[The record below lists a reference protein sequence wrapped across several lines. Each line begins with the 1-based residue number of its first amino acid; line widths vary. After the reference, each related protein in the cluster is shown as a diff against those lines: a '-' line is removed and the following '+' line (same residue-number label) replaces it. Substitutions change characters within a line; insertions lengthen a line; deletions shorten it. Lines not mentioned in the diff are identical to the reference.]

1 MKHSEILRAAK
12 EHLWYPNQKDNEDY
26 CSQFICDCVM
36 HVSRTENL
44 GYKGREITG
53 YISSLINFQFGID
66 RWLVKTVGVDPML
79 LWHNGRES
87 CNPTKAL
94 QDYRLAWMEHMA
106 QEYESKGM

>member
-12 EHLWYPNQKDNEDY
+12 EHLWHPDRKDNEEY
-26 CSQFICDCVM
+26 SSEFICDCVAY
-36 HVSRTENL
+36 VSRTENL

-66 RWLVKTVGVDPML
+66 RWLVKLVWSTGDCQ
-79 LWHNGRES
+79 GD
-87 CNPTKAL
+87 PTKAL
-94 QDYRLAWMEHMA
+94 QDYRLAWMEHLA

>member
-12 EHLWYPNQKDNEDY
+12 EHLWHPDRKDNEEY
-26 CSQFICDCVM
+26 SSEFICDCVDY
-36 HVSRTENL
+36 VSRTENL

-66 RWLVKTVGVDPML
+66 RWLVKTAGIHPSLVWSTGV
-79 LWHNGRES
+79 
-87 CNPTKAL
+87 PTKAL
-94 QDYRLAWMEHMA
+94 QDYRLAWMEHLA